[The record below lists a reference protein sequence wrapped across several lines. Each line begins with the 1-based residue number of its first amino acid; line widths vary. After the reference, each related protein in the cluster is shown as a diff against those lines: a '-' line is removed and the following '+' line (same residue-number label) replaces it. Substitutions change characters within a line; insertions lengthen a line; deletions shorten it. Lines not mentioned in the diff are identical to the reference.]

1 MTERKARMFEIS
13 NDYINS
19 ALAIGMMVLAGQL
32 YLKKPVSSAVNS
44 LVKSVMGFI
53 VFNVGVALFLSATND
68 LRNLVNIACGIHAES
83 NTNVYFQTKGI
94 YYVPVMALGFI
105 LHLLLEK
112 YLVKP
117 EKRIANMGGCH
128 VILRVSLLTT
138 GIGVVTFGSSNWL
151 LIVVVSTVVCALWY
165 TVQPKIVDRLITVIR
180 GDDKGA
186 YGHQTSI
193 SLLITSVLCRLLFK
207 EKKDDT
213 EDIKIPKQLAL
224 LRDMGFCM
232 FFLQSAVTVV
242 FGLMCGTENV
252 STLSGNTNPYLWLLF
267 EGLKFASGYIILT
280 TGLRAITQELVP
292 VCDALRRKI
301 IPDAKTAMDV
311 PTVFPFGQNAVLF
324 GAVSGSIKFI
334 TLLFIFAKAKL
345 GFIGGATL
353 YFYMVAGGSAVYGNK
368 VAGRKGAILAGIVT
382 AFCMAFGSLLIQ
394 KLGGQF
400 YMAEYFC
407 NVCSEPDDRL
417 LLYPIVYLIYKVI
430 L

>member
-1 MTERKARMFEIS
+1 MLGIS
-13 NDYINS
+13 NDYIIS
-19 ALAIGMMVLAGQL
+19 ALAIGLMVLAGQL
-32 YLKKPVSSAVNS
+32 YLKKAISSAVNS

-53 VFNVGVALFLSATND
+53 VFNVGVALFLSSAND
-68 LRNLVNIACGIHAES
+68 LRSLVNVSCGINAEP
-83 NTNVYFQTKGI
+83 NTNIFFQTKGI
-94 YYVPVMALGFI
+94 YYVPVMIFGFM

-112 YLVKP
+112 YLFKP

-138 GIGVVTFGSSNWL
+138 GIGVVTFGSSNWP
-151 LIVVVSTVVCALWY
+151 LIVGVSAVICAVWY
-165 TVQPKIVDRLITVIR
+165 SIQPKIVDRLITVIR
-180 GDDKGA
+180 GDNKGA

-193 SLLITSVLCRLLFK
+193 SLLITSALCKLLFK
-207 EKKDDT
+207 EKKNDT
-213 EDIKIPKQLAL
+213 ESIQIPKYLTL

-232 FFLQSAVTVV
+232 FFLQSTVTIV
-242 FGLMCGTENV
+242 FGLMCGKENV
-252 STLSGNTNPYLWLLF
+252 CKLSGDVNPYLWLLF

-280 TGLRAITQELVP
+280 TGLRSITQELVP
-292 VCDALRRKI
+292 VCDDLRRKI
-301 IPDAKTAMDV
+301 IPDAKVAMDV
-311 PTVFPFGQNAVLF
+311 PTIFPFGQNAVLF
-324 GAVSGSIKFI
+324 GAASGSITFI

-368 VAGRKGAILAGIVT
+368 VAGKRGAILAGIVT

-417 LLYPIVYLIYKVI
+417 LLYPIIYLIYKVI

>member
-1 MTERKARMFEIS
+1 MFVIS
-13 NDYINS
+13 NDYIIS
-19 ALAIGMMVLAGQL
+19 ALSIGMMVLAGQL
-32 YLKKPVSSAVNS
+32 YLKKPVASAVNS

-53 VFNVGVALFLSATND
+53 VFNVGVALFLSAAND
-68 LRNLVNIACGIHAES
+68 LRSLVNISCGINAEP
-83 NTNVYFQTKGI
+83 NTNIYFQTKGV
-94 YYVPVMALGFI
+94 YYVPVMILGFI

-138 GIGVVTFGSSNWL
+138 GIGVITFGSSNWL
-151 LIVVVSTVVCALWY
+151 LIVTVSTVISALWY
-165 TVQPKIVDRLITVIR
+165 SIQPKIVDRLVTVIR

-193 SLLITSVLCRLLFK
+193 SLLITSVLCKLLFRA
-207 EKKDDT
+207 KKDDT
-213 EDIKIPKQLAL
+213 ESIQIPKYLAL

-232 FFLQSAVTVV
+232 FFLQSTVTFV
-242 FGLMCGTENV
+242 FGLMCGKENV
-252 STLSGNTNPYLWLLF
+252 SMLSGNVNPYLWLLF
-267 EGLKFASGYIILT
+267 EGLKFAAGYIILT
-280 TGLRAITQELVP
+280 TGLRSITQELVP

-301 IPDAKTAMDV
+301 VPDAKTAMDV

-324 GAVSGSIKFI
+324 G
-334 TLLFIFAKAKL
+334 FAKAKL

-368 VAGRKGAILAGIVT
+368 IAGKRGAILAGIVT
-382 AFCMAFGSLLIQ
+382 ALCMAFGSLLIQ

-400 YMAEYFC
+400 YMTEYFC

-417 LLYPIVYLIYKVI
+417 LLYPIIYLIYKVI